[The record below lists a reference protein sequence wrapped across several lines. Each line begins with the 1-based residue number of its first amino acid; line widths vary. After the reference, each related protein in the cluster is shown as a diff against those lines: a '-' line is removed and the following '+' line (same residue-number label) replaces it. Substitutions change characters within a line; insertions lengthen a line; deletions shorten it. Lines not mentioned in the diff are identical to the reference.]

1 MADNTNPSTTQTED
15 RVTTV
20 LAMLVA
26 EKERAEI
33 VQFAATEWDVCERTA
48 DNYIAKAR
56 AAHGAVTAKKR
67 DGLRGRS
74 LMRMEGLYRL
84 SLEHKQY
91 AVCVGIEKRVAALFG
106 LDAPTQINVRD
117 ERDERGLRGEDTQTL
132 QERLNLL
139 RTNGGERTH

>member
-26 EKERAEI
+26 DKSHAEI
-33 VQFAATEWDVCERTA
+33 VRFAASEWDVCDRTV

-56 AAHGAVTAKKR
+56 AAHGAVTAQKR
-67 DGLRGRS
+67 DRLRGRS

-91 AVCVGIEKRVAALFG
+91 AVCVAIEKRVAALFG
-106 LDAPTQINVRD
+106 LDAPTQIDVQHSTEDRGMRD
-117 ERDERGLRGEDTQTL
+117 RDTADL
-132 QERLNLL
+132 QERLNVL
-139 RTNGGERTH
+139 RTNGGERAN